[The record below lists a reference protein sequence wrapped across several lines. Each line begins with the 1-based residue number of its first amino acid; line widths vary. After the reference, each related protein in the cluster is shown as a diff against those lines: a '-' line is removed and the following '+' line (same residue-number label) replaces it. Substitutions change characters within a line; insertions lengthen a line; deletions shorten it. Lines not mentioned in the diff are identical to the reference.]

1 MAEGGRG
8 PRGMFMDRTLRRSL
22 AAVLVAMTAP
32 MAWPLQVAARPVE
45 PATVLPM
52 ALVDPAFREA
62 VSEVIRENHFHRRS
76 EADVFPCDSRLY
88 LGLVNDPALTLALWH
103 SLAKTPARLQQVSTN
118 RYQGTDGSG
127 TTATWDFVL
136 RSPTL
141 HAMLCDLTYV
151 GPNNRLRLDGRVLL
165 VVRSQYFQ
173 DAQKQHWVKHDIE
186 AFVKVDSRGW
196 KAMARAARPII
207 EKLLEDQLQEAG
219 WFVSLMG
226 RLVET
231 YPDWATQTVQGRPD
245 LNPDTKRQF
254 EQIVAQAR
262 KPNATK
268 GRPAIGGPDAATAG
282 AAPAQNR
289 LGLPPYVSASDPAVR
304 P

>member
-1 MAEGGRG
+1 
-8 PRGMFMDRTLRRSL
+8 MDRTRIRRL
-22 AAVLVAMTAP
+22 ALALTILVAPAMRQAE
-32 MAWPLQVAARPVE
+32 ALARPVDPE
-45 PATVLPM
+45 SVLPM
-52 ALVDPAFREA
+52 ALVDPSFREA
-62 VSEVIRENHFHRRS
+62 VSEVLRDNHFRQRGQ
-76 EADVFPCDSRLY
+76 ADVFPCDSRLY
-88 LGLVNDPALTLALWH
+88 LGLVNDPPLTLALWH

-141 HAMLCDLTYV
+141 HAMLCNLTYV

-196 KAMARAARPII
+196 KAMARVARPII

-231 YPDWATQTVQGRPD
+231 YPDWATTTVDGRPD
-245 LNPDTKRQF
+245 ISSEAKRQF
-254 EQIVAQAR
+254 GQIVAQAR

-268 GRPAIGGPDAATAG
+268 GRPSLNG
-282 AAPAQNR
+282 APAEPAPALNN
-289 LGLPPYVSASDPAVR
+289 LGLPPYVSANDQAAGR
-304 P
+304 R